1 MWYDFTCGFNFL
13 ANLLILITNYNFH
26 DSQSKIMSDNYNQM
40 NQKLQ
45 FIDVSY
51 KYTARELKLSV
62 TLQGP
67 IMVFNILAYTF
78 TA

>member
-1 MWYDFTCGFNFL
+1 
-13 ANLLILITNYNFH
+13 
-26 DSQSKIMSDNYNQM
+26 MSDNYNQM

-51 KYTARELKLSV
+51 KYTAREFKLSV